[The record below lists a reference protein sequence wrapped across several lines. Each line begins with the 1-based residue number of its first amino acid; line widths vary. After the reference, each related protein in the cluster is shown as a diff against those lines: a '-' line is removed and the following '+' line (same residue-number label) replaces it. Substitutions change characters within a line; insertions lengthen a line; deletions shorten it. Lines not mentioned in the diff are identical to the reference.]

1 MSLNYIKPDEE
12 FFGCMKLTSGE
23 ELLGRIVV
31 VEEHKGFYC
40 AFIQDPAK
48 VHSSEKVID
57 EKRAVAVGLKKWMIF
72 SDEDFFIIPEERII
86 TIAPMSHDA
95 VLMYKFFCKQ
105 ELKKNPDDLPDSSIE
120 LTQEMGLI
128 GKVEEARKKLEQ
140 LFNGNS

>member
-1 MSLNYIKPDEE
+1 MKIKKVDGNKCPRCWKIFKDK
-12 FFGCMKLTSGE
+12 FKNDL
-23 ELLGRIVV
+23 
-31 VEEHKGFYC
+31 C
-40 AFIQDPAK
+40 ARC
-48 VHSSEKVID
+48 EKVID